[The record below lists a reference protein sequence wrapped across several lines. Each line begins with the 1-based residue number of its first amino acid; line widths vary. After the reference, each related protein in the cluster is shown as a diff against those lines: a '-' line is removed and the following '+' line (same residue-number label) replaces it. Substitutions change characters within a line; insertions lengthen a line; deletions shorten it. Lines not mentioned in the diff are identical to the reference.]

1 MQNKLQVLTEQLY
14 NQGLAKGREDGDRYL
29 EEARLKAAETIADAD
44 AKAAAIIAKAG
55 KEAADL
61 KAKAEADVKMASAQ
75 ALQAMRKDIENL
87 VVAKASTHDILA
99 DPAFL
104 KEIIRAVAEKF
115 SASESCD
122 LSLVL
127 PESLKAKLE
136 PWVKAE
142 LSSTLGSPV
151 EVKFSGKMA
160 GGFTIGPKDGAYYI
174 SFTDKAFDE
183 LIAAYMRPVTRKILF
198 GE

>member
-44 AKAAAIIAKAG
+44 ARAAAIIAKAG

-151 EVKFSGKMA
+151 EVKFSGKTA

>member
-44 AKAAAIIAKAG
+44 ARAAAIIAKAG

-151 EVKFSGKMA
+151 EVKFSGKTA
-160 GGFTIGPKDGAYYI
+160 GGFTIGPKDGTYYI

>member
-44 AKAAAIIAKAG
+44 ARAAAIIAKAG

-151 EVKFSGKMA
+151 EVKFSGKTT